1 MATVVADAEAG
12 VPVRDVSWNEEELRA
27 LTAVLGEWLAELG
40 VAVGRDDSLNA
51 LHAALL
57 DA

>member
-1 MATVVADAEAG
+1 
-12 VPVRDVSWNEEELRA
+12 